1 MVTII
6 TGPINSGKTTKME
19 DIFENDREGDG
30 FISLKLIENDVVEGF
45 DVMKISSKE
54 TKPFIRRRGKKLP
67 EWKENCFLGPY
78 TVSEEALKW
87 VTEYI
92 ERLINN
98 EIFPIYLDEI
108 GVLEIKG
115 KCFYKILGEMLKAE
129 GKIYI
134 STRDENLDAVI
145 SKFGI
150 TGAKIIKTGARYA

>member
-1 MVTII
+1 MITII

-19 DIFENDREGDG
+19 DIFKSDREGDG
-30 FISLKLIENDVVEGF
+30 FITLKLIENTIVEGF
-45 DVMKISSKE
+45 DIMKISSKE
-54 TKPFIRRRGKKLP
+54 IKPFIRRRGNEPP

-78 TVSEEALKW
+78 TVSEKALKW
-87 VTEYI
+87 VTEDI

-98 EIFPIYLDEI
+98 GLFPIYLDEI
-108 GVLEIKG
+108 GVLELKE
-115 KCFYKILGEMLKAE
+115 KCFYKILKEMLKTE
-129 GKIYI
+129 NEIYI

>member
-19 DIFENDREGDG
+19 DIFKSNREGDG

-54 TKPFIRRRGKKLP
+54 IKPFIRRRGNELP
-67 EWKENCFLGPY
+67 EWKENCILGPY
-78 TVSEEALKW
+78 TISEEAINWATK
-87 VTEYI
+87 EI
-92 ERLINN
+92 EGMINK

-108 GVLEIKG
+108 GLLELKG
-115 KCFYKILGEMLKAE
+115 KCFYKILKKMLNANGE
-129 GKIYI
+129 IYI

-145 SKFGI
+145 SKFDI
-150 TGAKIIKTGARYA
+150 KNAKIIRTGARYA